1 MSQWLS
7 MKVLVIGVNTR
18 HIACSA
24 SRAGY
29 TVYTLGRFD
38 DVDLKACSEESVI
51 HDMPDVNDPD
61 LPELAPLVR
70 TLLPVDLIVLGPGFE
85 HLGNW
90 VEEITHGNVP
100 VLNNPPHIFANISDK
115 AWLAGKLKIL
125 NLPHPFTVPLDS
137 LKTPEDWTGGYP
149 AFLKP
154 RFGAGGVENRLVI
167 DLKNLEM
174 TMAVLDSS
182 QYLLQEYIKGTV
194 ASVSII
200 STGKQAVAIAV
211 NEQLAGIDTLT
222 GMPFAYCG
230 NITPYISEYNDW
242 MRETSM
248 NLAVG
253 LELVGSNGVDF
264 IITDKGPVVLEVNP
278 RFQGSIDTVE
288 RSTGLNIFRLHHESF
303 QGKLPVCGDSQC
315 FSIKT
320 IFFAPRR
327 LVVEKKEYDYLV
339 QCYNEGTAADVPLNG
354 TVCEKDEPV
363 VSFLSE
369 GNSRMGVVRQAEQ
382 LVDGLTDIIEDT
394 HTEV

>member
-1 MSQWLS
+1 

-29 TVYTLGRFD
+29 TVYTLSRFD

-51 HDMPDVNDPD
+51 HDLPDVHGLD
-61 LPELAPLVR
+61 LSELAPLVR
-70 TLLPVDLIVLGPGFE
+70 TLLPIDLIVLGPGFE

-90 VEEITHGNVP
+90 MEEITQGNVP
-100 VLNNPPHIFANISDK
+100 VLNNLPHIFANISDK
-115 AWLAGKLKIL
+115 AWLAEKLKIL

-137 LKTPEDWTGGYP
+137 LKTPGDWTGGYP

-154 RFGAGGVENRLVI
+154 RSGAGGVENRLVI
-167 DLKNLEM
+167 DLKDLEM
-174 TMAVLDSS
+174 TMDVLDSG

-194 ASVSII
+194 VSVSII

-248 NLAVG
+248 NLA
-253 LELVGSNGVDF
+253 LELELFGSNGVDF
-264 IITDKGPVVLEVNP
+264 IITDKGPFVLEVNP

-288 RSTGLNIFRLHHESF
+288 QSTGFNIFRLHHESF
-303 QGKLPVCGDSQC
+303 QGKLPVCRDSQC

-327 LVVEKKEYDYLV
+327 LVVEKKEYDYLLH
-339 QCYNEGTAADVPLNG
+339 CYNEGTAADVPLKG

-369 GNSRMGVVRQAEQ
+369 GNSRIGVVRQAEQ
-382 LVDGLTDIIEDT
+382 LVNGLIDIIEDT

>member
-1 MSQWLS
+1 

-29 TVYTLGRFD
+29 TVYTLGRFN
-38 DVDLKACSEESVI
+38 DVDLKACSDRSVI
-51 HDMPDVNDPD
+51 HDMPDVHDLD
-61 LPELAPLVR
+61 LPELIPIFR
-70 TLLPVDLIVLGPGFE
+70 TLLPVDFIVLGPGFE

-90 VEEITHGNVP
+90 VEEITGNVP
-100 VLNNPPHIFANISDK
+100 VLNNPPHIFTNISDK
-115 AWLAGKLKIL
+115 AWLAKKLKIL

-149 AFLKP
+149 AIIKP
-154 RFGAGGVENRLVI
+154 RVGAGGMENRLVI
-167 DLKNLEM
+167 DLKDLEM
-174 TMAVLDSS
+174 TMNVLDSS
-182 QYLLQEYIKGTV
+182 QYLLQEYINGTV
-194 ASVSII
+194 TSVSII

-230 NITPYISEYNDW
+230 NITPYMSEYNNW

-248 NLAVG
+248 NLAKE
-253 LELVGSNGVDF
+253 LALVGSNGVDF

-303 QGKLPVCGDSQC
+303 QGKLPVCGHSQC

-320 IFFAPRR
+320 IFFALRR
-327 LVVEKKEYDYLV
+327 LVVEKRVYDYLV
-339 QCYNEGTAADVPLNG
+339 QCYNEGTAADVPSKG

-369 GNSRMGVVRQAEQ
+369 GSSRMEVVSQAEQ
-382 LVDGLTDIIEDT
+382 LVNGLTDIIEDT
-394 HTEV
+394 HSEV

>member
-1 MSQWLS
+1 

-29 TVYTLGRFD
+29 TVYTLGRFN
-38 DVDLKACSEESVI
+38 DVDLKACSDRSVI
-51 HDMPDVNDPD
+51 HDMPDVHDLD
-61 LPELAPLVR
+61 LPELIPIFR
-70 TLLPVDLIVLGPGFE
+70 TLLPVDFIVLGPGFE

-90 VEEITHGNVP
+90 VEEITGNVP
-100 VLNNPPHIFANISDK
+100 VLNNPPHIFTNISDK
-115 AWLAGKLKIL
+115 AWLAKKLKIL

-149 AFLKP
+149 AIIKP
-154 RFGAGGVENRLVI
+154 RFGAGGMENRLVI
-167 DLKNLEM
+167 DLKDLEM
-174 TMAVLDSS
+174 TMNVLDSS
-182 QYLLQEYIKGTV
+182 QYLLQEYINGTV
-194 ASVSII
+194 TSVSII

-248 NLAVG
+248 NLAKE
-253 LELVGSNGVDF
+253 LALVGSNGVDF

-327 LVVEKKEYDYLV
+327 LVVEKRVYDYLV
-339 QCYNEGTAADVPLNG
+339 QCYNEGTAADVPSKG

-369 GNSRMGVVRQAEQ
+369 GSSRMEVVSQAEQ
-382 LVDGLTDIIEDT
+382 LVNGLTDIIEDT
-394 HTEV
+394 HSEV

>member
-1 MSQWLS
+1 MSQWS
-7 MKVLVIGVNTR
+7 NMKVLVIGVNTR

-29 TVYTLGRFD
+29 TVYTLGSFN
-38 DVDLKACSEESVI
+38 DVDLQACSDRSVI
-51 HDMPDVNDPD
+51 HDMPDVHDQD
-61 LPELAPLVR
+61 LPGLVPSIR
-70 TLLPVDLIVLGPGFE
+70 TLLPVDIIVLGPGFE

-90 VEEITHGNVP
+90 VEEITQGNIP
-100 VLNNPPHIFANISDK
+100 VLNNPPHIFTDISDK

-125 NLPHPFTVPLDS
+125 NLPHPFTVSLDS
-137 LKTPEDWTGGYP
+137 LKTPGDWTGGYP
-149 AFLKP
+149 AIIKP
-154 RFGAGGVENRLVI
+154 RFGAGGMENRLVS
-167 DLKNLEM
+167 DPNDLEM
-174 TMAVLDSS
+174 TMAVLDNE
-182 QYLLQEYIKGTV
+182 QYLLQEYVKGTV

-230 NITPYISEYNDW
+230 NITPYISEHNEW
-242 MRETSM
+242 MCKTAM
-248 NLAVG
+248 NLAVEF
-253 LELVGSNGVDF
+253 ELVGSNGVDF

-288 RSTGLNIFRLHHESF
+288 RSSGLNIFRLHHGSF
-303 QGKLPVCGDSQC
+303 LGKLPVCGDSQC

-320 IFFAPRR
+320 IFFAPQR
-327 LVVEKKEYDYLV
+327 LVVEKRGYDYLV
-339 QCYNEGTAADVPLNG
+339 QCYNEGTAADVPSKG

-363 VSFLSE
+363 VSFLSD
-369 GNSRMGVVRQAEQ
+369 GDSRMEVVRQAEQ
-382 LVDGLTDIIEDT
+382 LVSGLIDIIEDT

>member
-1 MSQWLS
+1 

-29 TVYTLGRFD
+29 TVYTLGRFN
-38 DVDLKACSEESVI
+38 DVDLKACSDRSVI
-51 HDMPDVNDPD
+51 HDMPDVHDLD
-61 LPELAPLVR
+61 LPELIPLFR
-70 TLLPVDLIVLGPGFE
+70 TLLPVDFIVLGPGFE

-90 VEEITHGNVP
+90 VEGITGNVP
-100 VLNNPPHIFANISDK
+100 VLNNPPHIFTNISDK
-115 AWLAGKLKIL
+115 AWLAKKLKIL
-125 NLPHPFTVPLDS
+125 KLPHPFTVSFDS

-149 AFLKP
+149 AIIKP
-154 RFGAGGVENRLVI
+154 RFGAGGMENRLVI
-167 DLKNLEM
+167 DLKDLEM
-174 TMAVLDSS
+174 TMNVLDSG

-194 ASVSII
+194 TSVSII

-230 NITPYISEYNDW
+230 NITPYMSEYNDW

-248 NLAVG
+248 NLAKE
-253 LELVGSNGVDF
+253 LALVGSNGVDF

-327 LVVEKKEYDYLV
+327 LVVEKRVYDYLV
-339 QCYNEGTAADVPLNG
+339 QCYNEGTAADVPSKG

-369 GNSRMGVVRQAEQ
+369 GNSRMEVVSQSEQ
-382 LVDGLTDIIEDT
+382 LVNDLTDIIEDS
-394 HTEV
+394 HSEV

>member
-1 MSQWLS
+1 MSQWSS

-29 TVYTLGRFD
+29 TVYTLGRFN
-38 DVDLKACSEESVI
+38 DVDLKACSDRSVI
-51 HDMPDVNDPD
+51 HDMPDVHDLD
-61 LPELAPLVR
+61 LPELIPLFR
-70 TLLPVDLIVLGPGFE
+70 TLLPVDFIVLGPGFE

-90 VEEITHGNVP
+90 VEEITGNVP
-100 VLNNPPHIFANISDK
+100 VLNNPPHIFTNISDK
-115 AWLAGKLKIL
+115 AWLAKKLKIL
-125 NLPHPFTVPLDS
+125 NLPHPFTVSLDS

-149 AFLKP
+149 AIIKP
-154 RFGAGGVENRLVI
+154 RFGAGGMENRLVI
-167 DLKNLEM
+167 DLKDLEM
-174 TMAVLDSS
+174 TMNVLDSS

-194 ASVSII
+194 TSVSII
-200 STGKQAVAIAV
+200 STGKQAVAVAV

-248 NLAVG
+248 NLAKE
-253 LELVGSNGVDF
+253 LALVGSNGVDF

-288 RSTGLNIFRLHHESF
+288 RSTGLNIFRLHHGSF

-327 LVVEKKEYDYLV
+327 LVVEKRVYDYLV
-339 QCYNEGTAADVPLNG
+339 QCYNEGTAADVPSKG

-369 GNSRMGVVRQAEQ
+369 GNSRMEVVSQAEQ
-382 LVDGLTDIIEDT
+382 LVNGLTDIIEDT
-394 HTEV
+394 HSEV

>member
-29 TVYTLGRFD
+29 TVYTLGMFD
-38 DVDLKACSEESVI
+38 DVDLKACSEKSVI
-51 HDMPDVNDPD
+51 HNMPDVHDLN
-61 LPELAPLVR
+61 LPELAPLIR
-70 TLLPVDLIVLGPGFE
+70 TLLPVDFIVLGPGFE

-90 VEEITHGNVP
+90 VEEITQGNVP
-100 VLNNPPHIFANISDK
+100 VLNNPSHIFKRISDK

-125 NLPHPFTVPLDS
+125 NLPHPFTISLDS
-137 LKTPEDWTGGYP
+137 LNTPEDWTGGYP
-149 AFLKP
+149 AILKP
-154 RFGAGGVENRLVI
+154 RFGAGGMENRLVSDLE
-167 DLKNLEM
+167 DLKI
-174 TMAVLDSS
+174 TMAVLECG
-182 QYLLQEYIKGTV
+182 QYLLQQYIKGTV

-222 GMPFAYCG
+222 KMPFAYCG
-230 NITPYISEYNDW
+230 NITPYISKHIDW

-248 NLAVG
+248 NLALE

-264 IITDKGPVVLEVNP
+264 IITDKEPFVLEINP

-288 RSTGLNIFRLHHESF
+288 QSTGLNIFRLHHESF
-303 QGKLPVCGDSQC
+303 KGKLSMCGDSQC

-327 LVVEKKEYDYLV
+327 FVVEKKEYDYLV
-339 QCYNEGTAADVPLNG
+339 KCYNKGTAADVPSKG

-369 GNSRMGVVRQAEQ
+369 GNSRMEVVRQAEQ
-382 LVDGLTDIIEDT
+382 LVNGLTDIIEDT

>member
-1 MSQWLS
+1 

-29 TVYTLGRFD
+29 TVYTLGRFN
-38 DVDLKACSEESVI
+38 DVDLKACSDRSVI
-51 HDMPDVNDPD
+51 HDMPDVHDLD
-61 LPELAPLVR
+61 LPELIPLFR
-70 TLLPVDLIVLGPGFE
+70 TLLPVDFIVLGPGFE

-90 VEEITHGNVP
+90 VEEITGNVP
-100 VLNNPPHIFANISDK
+100 VLNNPPHIFTNISDK
-115 AWLAGKLKIL
+115 AWLAKKLKIL
-125 NLPHPFTVPLDS
+125 NLPHPFTVSLDS

-149 AFLKP
+149 AIIKP
-154 RFGAGGVENRLVI
+154 RFGAGGMENRLVI
-167 DLKNLEM
+167 DLKDLEM
-174 TMAVLDSS
+174 TMNVLDSG

-194 ASVSII
+194 TSVSII

-230 NITPYISEYNDW
+230 NITPYMSEYNDW

-248 NLAVG
+248 NLAKE
-253 LELVGSNGVDF
+253 LALVGSNGVDF

-288 RSTGLNIFRLHHESF
+288 RSTGLNIFRLHHGSF

-327 LVVEKKEYDYLV
+327 LVVEKRVYDYLV
-339 QCYNEGTAADVPLNG
+339 QCYNEGTAADVPSKG

-369 GNSRMGVVRQAEQ
+369 GNSRMEVVSQAEQ
-382 LVDGLTDIIEDT
+382 LVNGLTDIIEDT
-394 HTEV
+394 HSEV

>member
-1 MSQWLS
+1 

-29 TVYTLGRFD
+29 TVYTLGRFN
-38 DVDLKACSEESVI
+38 DVDLKACSDRSVI
-51 HDMPDVNDPD
+51 HDMPDVHDLD
-61 LPELAPLVR
+61 LPELIPLVR
-70 TLLPVDLIVLGPGFE
+70 TLLPVDFIVLGPGFE

-90 VEEITHGNVP
+90 VEEITGNVP
-100 VLNNPPHIFANISDK
+100 VLNNPPHIFTNISDK
-115 AWLAGKLKIL
+115 AWLAKKLKIL
-125 NLPHPFTVPLDS
+125 KLPHPFTVSLDS

-149 AFLKP
+149 AIIKP
-154 RFGAGGVENRLVI
+154 RFGAGGMENRLVI
-167 DLKNLEM
+167 DLKDLEM
-174 TMAVLDSS
+174 TMNVLDSG

-194 ASVSII
+194 TSVSII

-230 NITPYISEYNDW
+230 NITPYMSEYNDW

-248 NLAVG
+248 NLAKE
-253 LELVGSNGVDF
+253 LALVGSNGVDF

-288 RSTGLNIFRLHHESF
+288 RSTGLNIFRLHHGSF
-303 QGKLPVCGDSQC
+303 QGNLPVCGDSQC

-327 LVVEKKEYDYLV
+327 LVVEKRVYDYLV
-339 QCYNEGTAADVPLNG
+339 QCYNEGTAADVPSKG

-363 VSFLSE
+363 VSFLLK
-369 GNSRMGVVRQAEQ
+369 GNSRMEVVSQAEQ
-382 LVDGLTDIIEDT
+382 LVNGLTDIIEDT
-394 HTEV
+394 HSEV

>member
-1 MSQWLS
+1 MSQWSS

-29 TVYTLGRFD
+29 TVYTLGRFN
-38 DVDLKACSEESVI
+38 DVDLKACSDRSLI
-51 HDMPDVNDPD
+51 HDMSDVHDLD
-61 LPELAPLVR
+61 LPELIPIFR
-70 TLLPVDLIVLGPGFE
+70 TLLPVDFIVLGPGFE

-90 VEEITHGNVP
+90 VEEITGNVP
-100 VLNNPPHIFANISDK
+100 VLNNSPHIFTNISDK
-115 AWLAGKLKIL
+115 AWLAKKLKIL

-149 AFLKP
+149 AIIKP
-154 RFGAGGVENRLVI
+154 RVGAGGMENRLVI
-167 DLKNLEM
+167 DLKDLEM
-174 TMAVLDSS
+174 TMNVLDSS
-182 QYLLQEYIKGTV
+182 QYLLQEYINGTV
-194 ASVSII
+194 TSVSII

-230 NITPYISEYNDW
+230 NITPYMSEYNNW

-248 NLAVG
+248 NLAKE
-253 LELVGSNGVDF
+253 LALVGSNGVDF

-303 QGKLPVCGDSQC
+303 QGKLPVCGHSQC

-327 LVVEKKEYDYLV
+327 LVVEKRVYDYLV
-339 QCYNEGTAADVPLNG
+339 QCYNEGTAADVPSKG

-369 GNSRMGVVRQAEQ
+369 GSSRMEVVSQAEQ
-382 LVDGLTDIIEDT
+382 LVNGLTDIIEDT
-394 HTEV
+394 HSEV

>member
-1 MSQWLS
+1 MSQWSS

-29 TVYTLGRFD
+29 TVYTLGRFN
-38 DVDLKACSEESVI
+38 DVDLKVCSDRSVI
-51 HDMPDVNDPD
+51 HDMPDVHDLD
-61 LPELAPLVR
+61 LPELIPLFR
-70 TLLPVDLIVLGPGFE
+70 TLLPVDFIVLGPGFE

-90 VEEITHGNVP
+90 VEEITGNVP
-100 VLNNPPHIFANISDK
+100 VLNNPPHIFTNISDK
-115 AWLAGKLKIL
+115 AWLAKKLKIL

-149 AFLKP
+149 AIIKP
-154 RFGAGGVENRLVI
+154 RVGAGGMENRLVI
-167 DLKNLEM
+167 DLKDLEM
-174 TMAVLDSS
+174 TMNVLDSE

-194 ASVSII
+194 TSVSII

-222 GMPFAYCG
+222 WMPFAYCG
-230 NITPYISEYNDW
+230 NITPYMSEYNDW

-248 NLAVG
+248 NLAKE
-253 LELVGSNGVDF
+253 LALVGSNGVDF

-303 QGKLPVCGDSQC
+303 KGKLPVCGDSQC

-327 LVVEKKEYDYLV
+327 LVVEKRVYDYLV
-339 QCYNEGTAADVPLNG
+339 QCYNEGTAADVPSKG

-363 VSFLSE
+363 VSFLLK
-369 GNSRMGVVRQAEQ
+369 GNSRMEVVSQAEQ
-382 LVDGLTDIIEDT
+382 LVNGLTDIIEDT
-394 HTEV
+394 HSEV

>member
-1 MSQWLS
+1 VSQWSS

-29 TVYTLGRFD
+29 TVYTLGRFN
-38 DVDLKACSEESVI
+38 DVDLKACSDRSVI
-51 HDMPDVNDPD
+51 HDMPDVHDLD
-61 LPELAPLVR
+61 LPELIPLFR
-70 TLLPVDLIVLGPGFE
+70 TLLPVDFIVLGPGFE

-90 VEEITHGNVP
+90 VEEITGNVP
-100 VLNNPPHIFANISDK
+100 VLNNPPHIFTNISDK
-115 AWLAGKLKIL
+115 AWLAKKLKIL

-137 LKTPEDWTGGYP
+137 LKTPEEWTGGYP
-149 AFLKP
+149 AIIKP
-154 RFGAGGVENRLVI
+154 RVGAGGMENRLVI
-167 DLKNLEM
+167 DLKDLEM
-174 TMAVLDSS
+174 AMNVLDSG

-194 ASVSII
+194 TSVSII

-248 NLAVG
+248 NLAKE
-253 LELVGSNGVDF
+253 LALVGSNGVDF

-303 QGKLPVCGDSQC
+303 KGKLPVCGDSQC

-327 LVVEKKEYDYLV
+327 LVVEKRVYDYLV
-339 QCYNEGTAADVPLNG
+339 QCYNEGTAADVPSKG

-363 VSFLSE
+363 VSFLLK
-369 GNSRMGVVRQAEQ
+369 GNSRMEVISQAE
-382 LVDGLTDIIEDT
+382 
-394 HTEV
+394 

>member
-1 MSQWLS
+1 
-7 MKVLVIGVNTR
+7 MKVLVIGVNAR

-24 SRAGY
+24 SLAGY
-29 TVYTLGRFD
+29 TVYTLSRFN
-38 DVDLKACSEESVI
+38 DVDLKACSDRSVI
-51 HDMPDVNDPD
+51 HDMPDVHDLD

-70 TLLPVDLIVLGPGFE
+70 TLLPIDFIVLGPGFE

-90 VEEITHGNVP
+90 VEEITLGNIP
-100 VLNNPPHIFANISDK
+100 ILNNPPHIFANISDK
-115 AWLAGKLKIL
+115 AWLAEKLKIL
-125 NLPHPFTVPLDS
+125 NLPHPFTVSLDS

-149 AFLKP
+149 AIIKP
-154 RFGAGGVENRLVI
+154 RFGAGGVENRLVT
-167 DLKNLEM
+167 DLKDLEM
-174 TMAVLDSS
+174 ALAVPDSG
-182 QYLLQEYIKGTV
+182 QYLIQEYINGTV
-194 ASVSII
+194 TSVSII
-200 STGKQAVAIAV
+200 STKEQAVAIAV

-222 GMPFAYCG
+222 QMPFAYCG

-248 NLAVG
+248 NLAKE

-327 LVVEKKEYDYLV
+327 LVVEKRGYDYLV
-339 QCYNEGTAADVPLNG
+339 QCYNEGTAADVPSKG

-363 VSFLSE
+363 VSFLSD
-369 GNSRMGVVRQAEQ
+369 GNSKTEVVSQAEQ
-382 LVDGLTDIIEDT
+382 LVNGLTDIIEDT
-394 HTEV
+394 HSEV

>member
-1 MSQWLS
+1 

-29 TVYTLGRFD
+29 TVYTLGRFN
-38 DVDLKACSEESVI
+38 DVDLKVCSDRSVI
-51 HDMPDVNDPD
+51 HDMPDVHDLD
-61 LPELAPLVR
+61 LPELIPLFR
-70 TLLPVDLIVLGPGFE
+70 RLLPVDFIVLGPGFE

-90 VEEITHGNVP
+90 VEEITQGNVP
-100 VLNNPPHIFANISDK
+100 VLNNPPHIFTNISDK
-115 AWLAGKLKIL
+115 AWLAKKLKIL
-125 NLPHPFTVPLDS
+125 KLPHPFTVSLDS

-149 AFLKP
+149 AIIKP
-154 RFGAGGVENRLVI
+154 RFGAGGMENRLVI
-167 DLKNLEM
+167 DLKDLEM
-174 TMAVLDSS
+174 TMNVLDSS
-182 QYLLQEYIKGTV
+182 QYLLQEYINGTV
-194 ASVSII
+194 TSVSII

-230 NITPYISEYNDW
+230 NITPYMSEYNDW

-248 NLAVG
+248 NLAKE
-253 LELVGSNGVDF
+253 LALVGSNGVDF

-288 RSTGLNIFRLHHESF
+288 RSTGLNIFRLHHGSF
-303 QGKLPVCGDSQC
+303 QGNLPVCGDSQC

-327 LVVEKKEYDYLV
+327 LVVEKRVYDYLV
-339 QCYNEGTAADVPLNG
+339 QCYNEGTAADVPSKG

-363 VSFLSE
+363 VSFLLK
-369 GNSRMGVVRQAEQ
+369 GNSRMEVVSQAEQ
-382 LVDGLTDIIEDT
+382 LVNGLTDIIEDT
-394 HTEV
+394 HSEV

>member
-1 MSQWLS
+1 MSQWSS

-29 TVYTLGRFD
+29 TVYTLGRFN
-38 DVDLKACSEESVI
+38 DVDLKACSDRSVI
-51 HDMPDVNDPD
+51 HDMPDVHDLD
-61 LPELAPLVR
+61 LPELIPLFR
-70 TLLPVDLIVLGPGFE
+70 TLLPVDFIVLGPGFE

-90 VEEITHGNVP
+90 VEEITGNVP
-100 VLNNPPHIFANISDK
+100 VLNNPPHIFTNISDK
-115 AWLAGKLKIL
+115 AWLAKKLKIL

-137 LKTPEDWTGGYP
+137 LKTPEEWTGGYP
-149 AFLKP
+149 AIIKP
-154 RFGAGGVENRLVI
+154 RVGAGGMENRLVI
-167 DLKNLEM
+167 DLKDLEM
-174 TMAVLDSS
+174 AMNVLDSG

-194 ASVSII
+194 TSVSII

-248 NLAVG
+248 NLAKE
-253 LELVGSNGVDF
+253 LALVGSNGVDF

-303 QGKLPVCGDSQC
+303 KGKLPVCGDSQC

-327 LVVEKKEYDYLV
+327 LVVEKRVYDYLV
-339 QCYNEGTAADVPLNG
+339 QCYNEGTAADVPSKG

-363 VSFLSE
+363 VSFLLK
-369 GNSRMGVVRQAEQ
+369 GNSRMEVIRQAEQ
-382 LVDGLTDIIEDT
+382 LVNGLTDIIEDT
-394 HTEV
+394 HSEV

>member
-1 MSQWLS
+1 VSQWSS

-29 TVYTLGRFD
+29 TVYTLGRFN
-38 DVDLKACSEESVI
+38 DVDLKACSDRSVI
-51 HDMPDVNDPD
+51 HDMPDVHDLD
-61 LPELAPLVR
+61 LPELIPLFR
-70 TLLPVDLIVLGPGFE
+70 TLLPVDFIVLGPGFE

-90 VEEITHGNVP
+90 VEEITGNVP
-100 VLNNPPHIFANISDK
+100 VLNNPPHIFTNISDK
-115 AWLAGKLKIL
+115 AWLAKKLKIL

-137 LKTPEDWTGGYP
+137 LKTPEEWTGGYP
-149 AFLKP
+149 AIIKP
-154 RFGAGGVENRLVI
+154 RVGAGGMENRLVI
-167 DLKNLEM
+167 DLKDLEM
-174 TMAVLDSS
+174 AMNVLDSG

-194 ASVSII
+194 TSVSII

-248 NLAVG
+248 NLAKE
-253 LELVGSNGVDF
+253 LALVGSNGVDF

-303 QGKLPVCGDSQC
+303 KGKLPVCGDSQC

-327 LVVEKKEYDYLV
+327 LVVEKRVYDYLV
-339 QCYNEGTAADVPLNG
+339 QCYNEGTAADVPSKG

-363 VSFLSE
+363 VSFLLK
-369 GNSRMGVVRQAEQ
+369 GNSRMEVIRQAEQ
-382 LVDGLTDIIEDT
+382 LVNGLTDIIEDT
-394 HTEV
+394 HSEV

>member
-1 MSQWLS
+1 

-29 TVYTLGRFD
+29 TVYTLGRFN
-38 DVDLKACSEESVI
+38 DVDLKACSDRSVI
-51 HDMPDVNDPD
+51 HDMPDVHDLD
-61 LPELAPLVR
+61 LPELIPLFR
-70 TLLPVDLIVLGPGFE
+70 TLLPVDFIVLGPGFE

-90 VEEITHGNVP
+90 VEEITGNVP
-100 VLNNPPHIFANISDK
+100 VLNNPPHIFTNISDK
-115 AWLAGKLKIL
+115 AWLAKKLKIL
-125 NLPHPFTVPLDS
+125 KLPHPFTVSLDS

-149 AFLKP
+149 AIIKP
-154 RFGAGGVENRLVI
+154 RFGAGGMENRLVI
-167 DLKNLEM
+167 DLKDLEM
-174 TMAVLDSS
+174 TMNVLDSG

-194 ASVSII
+194 TSVSII

-230 NITPYISEYNDW
+230 NITPYMSEYNDW

-248 NLAVG
+248 NLAKE
-253 LELVGSNGVDF
+253 LALVGSNGVDF

-288 RSTGLNIFRLHHESF
+288 RSTGLNIFRLHHGSF

-327 LVVEKKEYDYLV
+327 LVVEKRVYDYLV
-339 QCYNEGTAADVPLNG
+339 QCYNEGTAADVPSKG

-369 GNSRMGVVRQAEQ
+369 GNSRMEVVSQAEQ
-382 LVDGLTDIIEDT
+382 LVNGLTDIIEDS
-394 HTEV
+394 HSEV

>member
-1 MSQWLS
+1 VSQWSS

-29 TVYTLGRFD
+29 TVYTLGRFN
-38 DVDLKACSEESVI
+38 DVDLKACSDRSVI
-51 HDMPDVNDPD
+51 HDMPDVHDLD
-61 LPELAPLVR
+61 LPELIPLFR
-70 TLLPVDLIVLGPGFE
+70 TLLPVDFIVLGPGFE

-90 VEEITHGNVP
+90 VEEITGNVP
-100 VLNNPPHIFANISDK
+100 VLNNPPHIFTNISDK
-115 AWLAGKLKIL
+115 AWLAKKLKIL

-137 LKTPEDWTGGYP
+137 LKTPEEWTGGYP
-149 AFLKP
+149 AIIKP
-154 RFGAGGVENRLVI
+154 RVGAGGMENRLVI
-167 DLKNLEM
+167 DLKDLEM
-174 TMAVLDSS
+174 AMNVLDSG

-194 ASVSII
+194 TSVSII

-248 NLAVG
+248 NLAKE
-253 LELVGSNGVDF
+253 LALVGSNGVDF

-303 QGKLPVCGDSQC
+303 KGKLPVCGDSQC

-327 LVVEKKEYDYLV
+327 LVVEKRVYDYLV
-339 QCYNEGTAADVPLNG
+339 QCYNEGTAADVPSKG

-363 VSFLSE
+363 VSFLLK
-369 GNSRMGVVRQAEQ
+369 GNSRMEVISQAEQ
-382 LVDGLTDIIEDT
+382 LVNGLTDIIEDT
-394 HTEV
+394 HSEV

>member
-1 MSQWLS
+1 

-29 TVYTLGRFD
+29 TVYTLGRFN
-38 DVDLKACSEESVI
+38 DVDLKACSDRSVI
-51 HDMPDVNDPD
+51 HDMPDVHDLD
-61 LPELAPLVR
+61 LPELIPIFR
-70 TLLPVDLIVLGPGFE
+70 TLLPVDFIVLGPGFE

-90 VEEITHGNVP
+90 VEEITGNVP
-100 VLNNPPHIFANISDK
+100 VLNNPSHIFTNISDK
-115 AWLAGKLKIL
+115 AWLAEKLKIL

-149 AFLKP
+149 AIIKP
-154 RFGAGGVENRLVI
+154 RFGAGGMENRLVI
-167 DLKNLEM
+167 DLKDLEM
-174 TMAVLDSS
+174 TMNVLDSS

-194 ASVSII
+194 TSVSII

-242 MRETSM
+242 MCETSM
-248 NLAVG
+248 NLAVE

-264 IITDKGPVVLEVNP
+264 IITDKGPFVLEINP

-288 RSTGLNIFRLHHESF
+288 HSTGLNIFQLHHESF
-303 QGKLPVCGDSQC
+303 QGKLPVRRDSQC

-320 IFFAPRR
+320 IFYAPRR
-327 LVVEKKEYDYLV
+327 LVVEKRGYDYLV
-339 QCYNEGTAADVPLNG
+339 QYYNEGTAADVTSKG

-363 VSFLSE
+363 VSFLSD
-369 GNSRMGVVRQAEQ
+369 GNSRMEVVRQAEQ
-382 LVDGLTDIIEDT
+382 LVNGLTDIIEDT

>member
-1 MSQWLS
+1 

-29 TVYTLGRFD
+29 TVYTLGRFN
-38 DVDLKACSEESVI
+38 DVDLKVCSEKSVI
-51 HDMPDVNDPD
+51 HDMSDVID
-61 LPELAPLVR
+61 LELPKLAPLIR
-70 TLLPVDLIVLGPGFE
+70 TLLPIDFIVLGPGFE

-90 VEEITHGNVP
+90 VEEITQGNIP
-100 VLNNPPHIFANISDK
+100 VLNNPPHIFTRISDK
-115 AWLAGKLKIL
+115 AWLAGKLKVL
-125 NLPHPFTVPLDS
+125 NLPHPFTVLLDS
-137 LKTPEDWTGGYP
+137 LNTPEDWSGGYP
-149 AFLKP
+149 AIIKP
-154 RFGAGGVENRLVI
+154 RVGAGGMENRLI
-167 DLKNLEM
+167 SDLKDLKM
-174 TMAVLDSS
+174 TMAVLECG

-230 NITPYISEYNDW
+230 NITPYVSEHNDW

-248 NLAVG
+248 NLAVE
-253 LELVGSNGVDF
+253 LELFGSNGVDF
-264 IITDKGPVVLEVNP
+264 IITDKGPVVLEINP

-303 QGKLPVCGDSQC
+303 QGKLSVCGDSQC

-339 QCYNEGTAADVPLNG
+339 QCYNKGTTADVPSKG

-369 GNSRMGVVRQAEQ
+369 GNSRMEVVRQVEQ
-382 LVDGLTDIIEDT
+382 LVNGLTDIIEDI

>member
-1 MSQWLS
+1 

-29 TVYTLGRFD
+29 TVYTLGRFN
-38 DVDLKACSEESVI
+38 DVDLKACSDRSVI
-51 HDMPDVNDPD
+51 HDMPDVHDLD
-61 LPELAPLVR
+61 LPELIPLFR
-70 TLLPVDLIVLGPGFE
+70 TLLPVDFIVLGPGFE

-90 VEEITHGNVP
+90 VEEITGNVP
-100 VLNNPPHIFANISDK
+100 VLNNPPHIFTNISDK
-115 AWLAGKLKIL
+115 AWLAKKLKIL

-149 AFLKP
+149 AIIKP
-154 RFGAGGVENRLVI
+154 RFGAGGMENRLVI
-167 DLKNLEM
+167 DLKDLEM
-174 TMAVLDSS
+174 TMNVLDSG

-194 ASVSII
+194 TSVSII

-230 NITPYISEYNDW
+230 NITPYMSEYNDW

-248 NLAVG
+248 NLAKE
-253 LELVGSNGVDF
+253 LALVGSNGVDF

-303 QGKLPVCGDSQC
+303 QGKLPVCGHSQC

-327 LVVEKKEYDYLV
+327 LVVEKRVYDYLV
-339 QCYNEGTAADVPLNG
+339 QCYNEGTAADVPSKG

-369 GNSRMGVVRQAEQ
+369 GSSRMEVVSQAEQ
-382 LVDGLTDIIEDT
+382 LVNGLTDIIEDT
-394 HTEV
+394 HSEV

>member
-1 MSQWLS
+1 

-29 TVYTLGRFD
+29 TVYTLGRFN
-38 DVDLKACSEESVI
+38 DVDLKACSDRSVI
-51 HDMPDVNDPD
+51 HDMPDVHDLD
-61 LPELAPLVR
+61 LPELIPLFR
-70 TLLPVDLIVLGPGFE
+70 TLLPVDFIVLGPGFE

-90 VEEITHGNVP
+90 VEEITPGNVP
-100 VLNNPPHIFANISDK
+100 VLNNPPHIFTNISDK
-115 AWLAGKLKIL
+115 AWLAKKLKIL
-125 NLPHPFTVPLDS
+125 KLPHPFTVSLDS

-149 AFLKP
+149 AIIKP
-154 RFGAGGVENRLVI
+154 RFGAGGMENRLVI
-167 DLKNLEM
+167 DLKDLEM
-174 TMAVLDSS
+174 TMNVLDSG

-194 ASVSII
+194 TSVSII

-211 NEQLAGIDTLT
+211 NKQLAGIDTLT

-248 NLAVG
+248 NLAKE
-253 LELVGSNGVDF
+253 LALVGSNGVDF

-303 QGKLPVCGDSQC
+303 KGKLPVCGDSQC

-327 LVVEKKEYDYLV
+327 LVVEKRVYDYLV
-339 QCYNEGTAADVPLNG
+339 QCYNEGTAADVPSKG

-363 VSFLSE
+363 VSFLLK
-369 GNSRMGVVRQAEQ
+369 GNSRMEVISQAEQ
-382 LVDGLTDIIEDT
+382 LVNGLTDIIEDT
-394 HTEV
+394 HSEV

>member
-1 MSQWLS
+1 

-29 TVYTLGRFD
+29 TVYTLGRFN
-38 DVDLKACSEESVI
+38 DVDLKVCSDRSVI
-51 HDMPDVNDPD
+51 HDMPDVHDLD
-61 LPELAPLVR
+61 LPELIPLFR
-70 TLLPVDLIVLGPGFE
+70 TLLPVDFIVLGPGFE

-90 VEEITHGNVP
+90 VEEITGNVP
-100 VLNNPPHIFANISDK
+100 VLNNPPHIFTNISDK
-115 AWLAGKLKIL
+115 AWLAKKLKIL
-125 NLPHPFTVPLDS
+125 KLPHPFTVPLDS

-149 AFLKP
+149 AIIKP
-154 RFGAGGVENRLVI
+154 RVGAGGMENRLVI
-167 DLKNLEM
+167 DLKDLEM
-174 TMAVLDSS
+174 AMNVLDSG

-194 ASVSII
+194 TSVSII
-200 STGKQAVAIAV
+200 STGKKAVAIAV

-248 NLAVG
+248 NLAKE
-253 LELVGSNGVDF
+253 LALVGSNGVDF

-288 RSTGLNIFRLHHESF
+288 RSTGLNIFRLHHGSF
-303 QGKLPVCGDSQC
+303 KGKLPVCGDSQC

-327 LVVEKKEYDYLV
+327 LVVEKRVYDYLV
-339 QCYNEGTAADVPLNG
+339 QCYNEGTAADVPSKG

-363 VSFLSE
+363 VSFLLK
-369 GNSRMGVVRQAEQ
+369 GNSRMEVVSQAEQ
-382 LVDGLTDIIEDT
+382 LVNGLTDIIEDT
-394 HTEV
+394 HSEV

>member
-1 MSQWLS
+1 

-29 TVYTLGRFD
+29 TVYTLGRFN
-38 DVDLKACSEESVI
+38 DVDLKACSDRSVI
-51 HDMPDVNDPD
+51 HDMPDVHDLD
-61 LPELAPLVR
+61 LPELIPLFR
-70 TLLPVDLIVLGPGFE
+70 TLLPVDFIVLGPGFE

-90 VEEITHGNVP
+90 VEGITGNVP
-100 VLNNPPHIFANISDK
+100 VLNNPPHIFTNISDK
-115 AWLAGKLKIL
+115 AWLAKKLKIL
-125 NLPHPFTVPLDS
+125 NLPHPFTVSLDS

-149 AFLKP
+149 AIIKP
-154 RFGAGGVENRLVI
+154 RFGAGGMENRLVI
-167 DLKNLEM
+167 DLKDLEM
-174 TMAVLDSS
+174 TMNVLDSG

-194 ASVSII
+194 TSVSII

-230 NITPYISEYNDW
+230 NITPYMSEYNDW

-248 NLAVG
+248 NLAKE
-253 LELVGSNGVDF
+253 LALVGSNGVDF

-327 LVVEKKEYDYLV
+327 LVVEKRVYDYLV
-339 QCYNEGTAADVPLNG
+339 QCYNEGTAADVPSKG

-369 GNSRMGVVRQAEQ
+369 GNSRMEVVSQAEQ
-382 LVDGLTDIIEDT
+382 LVNGLTDIIEDS
-394 HTEV
+394 HSEV

>member
-1 MSQWLS
+1 MSQWSS

-29 TVYTLGRFD
+29 TVYTLGRFN
-38 DVDLKACSEESVI
+38 DVDLKACSDRSVI
-51 HDMPDVNDPD
+51 HDMPDVHDLD
-61 LPELAPLVR
+61 LPELIPLFR
-70 TLLPVDLIVLGPGFE
+70 TLLPVDFIVLGPGFE

-90 VEEITHGNVP
+90 VEEITGNVP
-100 VLNNPPHIFANISDK
+100 VLNNPPHIFTNISDK
-115 AWLAGKLKIL
+115 AWLAKKLKIL

-149 AFLKP
+149 AIIKP
-154 RFGAGGVENRLVI
+154 RFGAGGMENRLVI
-167 DLKNLEM
+167 DLKDLEM
-174 TMAVLDSS
+174 TMNVLDSG

-194 ASVSII
+194 TSVSII

-230 NITPYISEYNDW
+230 NITPYMSEYNDW

-248 NLAVG
+248 NLAKE
-253 LELVGSNGVDF
+253 LALVGSNGVDF

-288 RSTGLNIFRLHHESF
+288 RSTGLNIFRLHHGSF

-327 LVVEKKEYDYLV
+327 LVVEKRVYDYLV
-339 QCYNEGTAADVPLNG
+339 QCYNEGTAADVPSKG

-369 GNSRMGVVRQAEQ
+369 GNSRMEVVSQAEQ
-382 LVDGLTDIIEDT
+382 LVNGLTDIIEDT
-394 HTEV
+394 HSEV

>member
-1 MSQWLS
+1 

-29 TVYTLGRFD
+29 TVYTLNQFND
-38 DVDLKACSEESVI
+38 ADLKACSDRSVI
-51 HDMPDVNDPD
+51 YDMPDVHDLN
-61 LPELAPLVR
+61 LPELLPFIR
-70 TLLPVDLIVLGPGFE
+70 TLLPVDFIVLGPGFE

-90 VEEITHGNVP
+90 LEEITKGNIP
-100 VLNNPPHIFANISDK
+100 VLNNPPHIFNNISNK
-115 AWLAGKLKIL
+115 AWLAEKLKIM
-125 NLPHPFTVPLDS
+125 NLPHPFTIPLDC
-137 LKTPEDWTGGYP
+137 LDTPEDWTGGYP
-149 AFLKP
+149 AIIKP
-154 RFGAGGVENRLVI
+154 IFGAGGVENRLVS
-167 DLKNLEM
+167 DLKDLEM
-174 TMAVLDSS
+174 TIAVLECG

-194 ASVSII
+194 TSVSII

-230 NITPYISEYNDW
+230 NITPSISEHNEW
-242 MRETSM
+242 MCKTAI
-248 NLAVG
+248 NLAVE

-288 RSTGLNIFRLHHESF
+288 HSTGLNIFLLHHESF
-303 QGKLPVCGDSQC
+303 QGKLPLCGDIQC

-320 IFFAPRR
+320 IFFAQRR
-327 LVVEKKEYDYLV
+327 LVVEKRVYDYLV
-339 QCYNEGTAADVPLNG
+339 KCYNEGTAADVPFIG

-363 VSFLSE
+363 VSFLSD
-369 GNSRMGVVRQAEQ
+369 GNSKTEVARQAGQ
-382 LVDGLTDIIEDT
+382 LVSDLIDIIEDT

>member
-1 MSQWLS
+1 MSQWSS

-29 TVYTLGRFD
+29 TVYTLGRFN
-38 DVDLKACSEESVI
+38 DVDLKACSDRSVI
-51 HDMPDVNDPD
+51 HDMPDVHDLD
-61 LPELAPLVR
+61 LPELIPLFR
-70 TLLPVDLIVLGPGFE
+70 TLLPVDFIVLGPGFE

-90 VEEITHGNVP
+90 VEEITGNVP
-100 VLNNPPHIFANISDK
+100 VLNNPPHIFTNISDK
-115 AWLAGKLKIL
+115 AWLAKKLKIL
-125 NLPHPFTVPLDS
+125 KLPHPFTVSLDS

-149 AFLKP
+149 AIIKP
-154 RFGAGGVENRLVI
+154 RFGAGGMENRLVI
-167 DLKNLEM
+167 DLKDLEM
-174 TMAVLDSS
+174 TMNVLDSG

-194 ASVSII
+194 TSVSII

-230 NITPYISEYNDW
+230 NITPYMSEYNDW

-248 NLAVG
+248 NLAKE
-253 LELVGSNGVDF
+253 LALVGSNGVDF

-327 LVVEKKEYDYLV
+327 LVVEKRVYDYLV
-339 QCYNEGTAADVPLNG
+339 QCYNEGTAADVPSKG

-363 VSFLSE
+363 VSFLLK
-369 GNSRMGVVRQAEQ
+369 GNSRMEVVSQAEQ
-382 LVDGLTDIIEDT
+382 LVNGLTDIIEDT
-394 HTEV
+394 HSEV